1 MEMDLYDEIEKVE
14 YLIAEISSIIC
25 ELEGYSYFEEKIAC
39 YEDDLRELNE
49 RLEELEEL
57 QSREYREELAYMNR
71 EFERSKLCQL

>member
-1 MEMDLYDEIEKVE
+1 MDLYDEIEKIE
-14 YLIAEISSIIC
+14 YIIAEIHSIIS
-25 ELEGYSYFEEKIAC
+25 ELKGYSYFEYKIAG

-57 QSREYREELAYMNR
+57 QSKEYREELAYMNR